1 MPVTEFMSRSRFVGS
16 QAELSV
22 VWEPRRGLEMK
33 AWYVR
38 FAVSDALR
46 RSGARSTE
54 FLAAS
59 IATKF

>member
-1 MPVTEFMSRSRFVGS
+1 
-16 QAELSV
+16 
-22 VWEPRRGLEMK
+22 MK

-46 RSGARSTE
+46 RSGARNTN